1 MIVKNILYIIII
13 CLSAATFS
21 NAQTDKELE
30 DLNNVVLFTNENIH
44 GLFII
49 HRLLELCNQDINK
62 YVDLEGYKLNN
73 YGNSDIPFNIF
84 EDPKN
89 EFYRDIPPNAIYKKL
104 NISSKFPEVA
114 QSMNKIYDLSQKADA
129 YRFTIADFI
138 AANDMTQPEKLGKVY
153 EMLEECVRLYD
164 DFYRERNVI
173 DVVLQANVVP
183 PANSTHSDL
192 YKKLQD
198 VHLAIT
204 NLVSNIRS
212 REGGINPSLTSDLEY
227 YLSEL
232 ENYSSDLDRVK
243 SYRKS
248 KKNIIKKANIV
259 LQASRDFQNGI
270 GLPEAFDLY
279 GLQYYYH
286 NYKILQKV
294 NYCGVG
300 VIFEMNE
307 IIKTN
312 QLPFLQFVEMPHYF
326 QVIYPERIAK
336 IQRVDTPDGI
346 EAELLEAPKA
356 IPVEKDNPVE
366 KVVVKEKAIVTKI
379 VESDKPDMLTMK
391 ISSGAIVNS
400 LPESDDDRNIKI
412 SKEQIF
418 ADRGTLSVELYDHLL
433 QDGDV
438 ISLNF
443 NGEWILENHSLE
455 KKPTKLKIGLNEE
468 GKNFLLVH
476 AVNTGVRPPNTI
488 AVSYRYK
495 GKKKRTILL
504 RSDMQNSALLE
515 IVPTN

>member
-1 MIVKNILYIIII
+1 MKNILYIIT
-13 CLSAATFS
+13 LSLCISTFS
-21 NAQTDKELE
+21 TAQSNKDLE

-89 EFYRDIPPNAIYKKL
+89 EFYRDIPPNAIYKNL
-104 NISSKFPEVA
+104 AISSKFPEVA
-114 QSMNKIYDLSQKADA
+114 KSMDRIYQLSQKADRF
-129 YRFTIADFI
+129 RFTIADFI
-138 AANDMTQPEKLGKVY
+138 EANDMTQPEKLGAVY
-153 EMLEECVRLYD
+153 EMLEQCVRLYD
-164 DFYRERNVI
+164 DFYTERNVI
-173 DVVLQANVVP
+173 NTVLQSSITIPTDSKHA
-183 PANSTHSDL
+183 DL
-192 YKKLQD
+192 YYKMTNI
-198 VHLAIT
+198 HRAII
-204 NLVSNIRS
+204 NLVTNMRTNDA
-212 REGGINPSLTSDLEY
+212 GINPSLTSDLQF
-227 YLSEL
+227 YLDDF
-232 ENYSSDLDRVK
+232 ENYSSSLDGVA

-248 KKNIIKKANIV
+248 KNNILAKGAIV
-259 LQASRDFQNGI
+259 LQASRDFQNGV
-270 GLPEAFDLY
+270 GLPEAFKLY
-279 GLQYYYH
+279 GLQYYYY

-307 IIKTN
+307 IIKTSE
-312 QLPFLQFVEMPHYF
+312 LPFLQFIEMPHYF

-336 IQRVDTPDGI
+336 IQRVDTPPQM
-346 EAELLEAPKA
+346 EPEPEVA
-356 IPVEKDNPVE
+356 
-366 KVVVKEKAIVTKI
+366 VVKEPEAVVVEEPKKKVVTEVI
-379 VESDKPDMLTMK
+379 ESNKPDILTMK
-391 ISSGAIVNS
+391 VSSGSVVTS
-400 LPESDDDRNIKI
+400 LPEADDDRGIKI
-412 SKEQIF
+412 SKDQIF
-418 ADRGTLSVELYDHLL
+418 ADKGTLSVELYDHLL

-443 NGEWILENHSLE
+443 NGDWILEDHSLE
-455 KKPTKLKIGLNEE
+455 KTPTKLKIGLNEE

-495 GKKKRTILL
+495 GKRKRTILL
-504 RSDMQNSALLE
+504 RSDMETSALLE